1 MKFDVYGTM
10 YKKGH
15 LRVENANLYKWKYQ
29 VYKNNKII
37 LKKRNKMSNDYIM
50 EIS

>member
-15 LRVENANLYKWKYQ
+15 LRVENANLYNGNIKFT
-29 VYKNNKII
+29 KIT
-37 LKKRNKMSNDYIM
+37 K
-50 EIS
+50 